1 MQLEEIEYARIN
13 EIDSDDEESAPALP
27 DYNDEE
33 NAIGIVAEVTGLKAR
48 DQAKKSTFFLCYT
61 KLSLKHSR

>member
-13 EIDSDDEESAPALP
+13 AIDSDDEESAPTLP

-33 NAIGIVAEVTGLKAR
+33 NAVGIVAEVTGLKAR

-61 KLSLKHSR
+61 KLSLKHS

>member
-13 EIDSDDEESAPALP
+13 EIDDDDDESAAPVP

-48 DQAKKSTFFLCYT
+48 DQAKKSAFPLSF
-61 KLSLKHSR
+61 LSLFNESS

>member
-13 EIDSDDEESAPALP
+13 EIDDDDEESAAPVP

-48 DQAKKSTFFLCYT
+48 DQAKKSAFLCSFLNVAYE
-61 KLSLKHSR
+61 SS